1 MLPIPIIKRKI
12 PLGYIAFMIYK
23 CFKVINKNYNVYKLL
38 VKKHKFIY
46 KSIFDD
52 SDKNSWQDF
61 KI

>member
-23 CFKVINKNYNVYKLL
+23 YFKVINKKCNVYKLL
-38 VKKHKFIY
+38 VKKYKFIY
-46 KSIFDD
+46 KAIFDD